1 MSNKVVS
8 EKIRKDD
15 YLRVL
20 ATETL
25 PYETPIIHSN
35 DGLHKNLKSSDKNEI
50 FLFLINNII
59 KQQSS
64 KPTIP
69 YKYKIRK
76 TTTELRTLAIIH
88 PASQLKFVDFY
99 KKYSRLICHFCNK
112 SEFSIR
118 APYKVASTFFYKNTW
133 ENISEFK
140 RGNVS
145 TLKTD
150 QIAKHSSSFFAYRGH
165 DRLFKFYNSRDF
177 LNIEKDYGVFLSL
190 DVSKC
195 FDSIY
200 THSIGW
206 ATKSKENAK
215 ENLRITSTFGQIFD
229 SLMQQANHN
238 ETNGILIGP
247 EISRIFSEIIF
258 QKIDCTVERRLLELK
273 LPAHNKHDYT
283 IRRYV
288 DDIFIFAKT
297 RDHTR
302 LIAEI
307 YTEELNNYNLH
318 VNRNKVVEYSRP
330 FFSTKSRVITEANS
344 AINNFS
350 DNFLESR
357 ENNERLI
364 PKQIF
369 NPRKLTKS
377 FIDSIKTI
385 CSGNQVDYDS
395 VSSYIISAITN
406 RIKKLINIKV
416 AADIEKPG
424 HYTNALDTL
433 VEVLFF
439 FYTTAPSVSASYKL
453 STSIILISRF
463 TKSYLPSHHI
473 TITQR
478 MYELTL
484 QLLTGD
490 LIYFKSTTKNF
501 VYLEALN
508 IVLASSELGID
519 CMLPAEILNELL
531 TEQSSYY
538 DLMSCLYYIKNIDIY
553 AETKSI
559 IERKI
564 DLFLRD
570 LSDVPI
576 YSEKACIFLDSISC
590 PYLDDDRKA
599 KYLKRLYR
607 DLGQSVPTDQQI
619 GGFLKKSGT
628 MCWFINWTEIDL
640 LNMLE
645 KKELKEVY

>member
-1 MSNKVVS
+1 MSNGITR

-15 YLRVL
+15 FLRIL

-25 PYETPIIHSN
+25 PYETPLIHSN
-35 DGLHKNLKSSDKNEI
+35 DGFHKNLKSDDKNEVFV
-50 FLFLINNII
+50 FLVSCII
-59 KQQSS
+59 KQQNL

-76 TTTELRTLAIIH
+76 STTELRTLAIIH

-99 KKYSRLICHFCNK
+99 KKYGKLICHLCNE
-112 SEFSIR
+112 SAFSIR
-118 APYKVASTFFYKNTW
+118 APYKVASTFFYKNSW

-140 RGNVS
+140 RGDVS

-150 QIAKHSSSFFAYRGH
+150 QVAKHSSSYFAYRGH

-177 LNIEKDYGVFLSL
+177 LNIEKDYGIFLSL

-229 SLMQQANHN
+229 SLMQQANYN

-247 EISRIFSEIIF
+247 EVSRIFSEIIF
-258 QKIDCTVERRLLELK
+258 QRIDSTVEQRLTK
-273 LPAHNKHDYT
+273 LNPPARNKKDYT

-297 RDHTR
+297 NEHAR
-302 LIAEI
+302 LIADI

-318 VNRNKVVEYSRP
+318 VNRNKVIQYSRP
-330 FFSTKSRVITEANS
+330 FFSIKSRVITEANA
-344 AINNFS
+344 AINTFS
-350 DNFLESR
+350 DNFLDSR
-357 ENNERLI
+357 DNNEKLI
-364 PKQIF
+364 PKRIF

-377 FIDSIKTI
+377 FIDSIKAI
-385 CSGNQVDYDS
+385 CSSNQVDYDA
-395 VSSYIISAITN
+395 VSSYLISAITN
-406 RIKKLINIKV
+406 RIKKIINIKSPEE
-416 AADIEKPG
+416 IETIS

-433 VEVLFF
+433 IEVLFF

-463 TKSYLPSHHI
+463 TKKYLPTHNA
-473 TITQR
+473 TINQR
-478 MYELTL
+478 IYELTL

-508 IVLASSELGID
+508 IVLASSELGAD
-519 CMLPAEILNELL
+519 YMLPPVVLNELL
-531 TEQSSYY
+531 TDQSSYY
-538 DLMSCLYYIKNIDIY
+538 DLMSCLYYIKNLEIY
-553 AETKSI
+553 SETKII

-564 DLFLRD
+564 DFALRD
-570 LSDVPI
+570 LSDIPI
-576 YSEKACIFLDSISC
+576 NAEKACILLDSLSC
-590 PYLDDDRKA
+590 PHLDDERKA
-599 KYLKRLYR
+599 KYIKRFYR
-607 DLGQSVPTDQQI
+607 VLEKKAPTDQQI
-619 GGFLKKSGT
+619 GGFLKKSLN
-628 MCWFINWTEIDL
+628 MHWFINWTEIDL

>member
-1 MSNKVVS
+1 M
-8 EKIRKDD
+8 
-15 YLRVL
+15 
-20 ATETL
+20 
-25 PYETPIIHSN
+25 
-35 DGLHKNLKSSDKNEI
+35 
-50 FLFLINNII
+50 
-59 KQQSS
+59 
-64 KPTIP
+64 
-69 YKYKIRK
+69 
-76 TTTELRTLAIIH
+76 AIIH

-99 KKYSRLICHFCNK
+99 KKYGKLICHFCNE
-112 SEFSIR
+112 SAFSIR
-118 APYKVASTFFYKNTW
+118 APYKVASTFFYKNSW

-150 QIAKHSSSFFAYRGH
+150 EVAKHSSSYFAYRGH

-177 LNIEKDYGVFLSL
+177 LNIEKDYGIFLSL

-229 SLMQQANHN
+229 SLMQQANYN

-247 EISRIFSEIIF
+247 EVSRIFSEIIF
-258 QKIDCTVERRLLELK
+258 QRIDSTVEQRLTK
-273 LPAHNKHDYT
+273 LNPPAHNKKDYT

-297 RDHTR
+297 NEHAR
-302 LIAEI
+302 LIADI

-318 VNRNKVVEYSRP
+318 VNRNKVIQYSRP
-330 FFSTKSRVITEANS
+330 FFSTKSRVITETNA
-344 AINNFS
+344 AINTFS
-350 DNFLESR
+350 DNFLDSR
-357 ENNERLI
+357 DNNEKLI
-364 PKQIF
+364 PKRIF

-377 FIDSIKTI
+377 FIDSIKAI
-385 CSGNQVDYDS
+385 CSSNQVDYDA
-395 VSSYIISAITN
+395 VSSYLISAITN
-406 RIKKLINIKV
+406 RIKKIINIKNHEE
-416 AADIEKPG
+416 IETVS

-433 VEVLFF
+433 IEVLFF

-463 TKSYLPSHHI
+463 TKKYLPTHNT
-473 TITQR
+473 TINQR
-478 MYELTL
+478 IYELTL

-508 IVLASSELGID
+508 IVLASSELGAD
-519 CMLPAEILNELL
+519 YMLPPAVLNELL
-531 TEQSSYY
+531 TSQSSYY
-538 DLMSCLYYIKNIDIY
+538 DLMSCLYYIKNLEIY
-553 AETKSI
+553 SETKTI

-564 DLFLRD
+564 DFALRD
-570 LSDVPI
+570 LSDIPI
-576 YSEKACIFLDSISC
+576 NAEKACILLDSLSC
-590 PYLDDDRKA
+590 PHLDDERKA
-599 KYLKRLYR
+599 KYIKRLYR
-607 DLGQSVPTDQQI
+607 NLEKKAPTDQQI
-619 GGFLKKSGT
+619 GGFLKKSLS
-628 MCWFINWTEIDL
+628 MHWFINWTEIDL

>member
-1 MSNKVVS
+1 MSNGITR

-15 YLRVL
+15 FLRIL

-25 PYETPIIHSN
+25 PYETPLIHSN
-35 DGLHKNLKSSDKNEI
+35 DGFHKNLKNDDKNEVFA
-50 FLFLINNII
+50 FLVSSII
-59 KQQSS
+59 KQQNL

-76 TTTELRTLAIIH
+76 NTTELRTLAIIH

-99 KKYSRLICHFCNK
+99 KKYGKLICHFCNE
-112 SEFSIR
+112 SAFSIR
-118 APYKVASTFFYKNTW
+118 APYKVASTFFYKNSW

-140 RGNVS
+140 RGDVS

-150 QIAKHSSSFFAYRGH
+150 EVAKHSSSYFAYRGH

-177 LNIEKDYGVFLSL
+177 LNIEKDYGIFLSL

-229 SLMQQANHN
+229 SLMQQANYN

-258 QKIDCTVERRLLELK
+258 QRIDSTVEQRLTK
-273 LPAHNKHDYT
+273 LNPPARNKKDYT

-297 RDHTR
+297 NEHAR
-302 LIAEI
+302 LIADI

-318 VNRNKVVEYSRP
+318 VNRNKVIQYSRP
-330 FFSTKSRVITEANS
+330 FFSTKSRVITETNA
-344 AINNFS
+344 AINTFS
-350 DNFLESR
+350 DNFLDSR
-357 ENNERLI
+357 DNNEKLI
-364 PKQIF
+364 PKRIF

-377 FIDSIKTI
+377 FIDSIKAI
-385 CSGNQVDYDS
+385 CSSNQVDYDA
-395 VSSYIISAITN
+395 VSSYLISAITN
-406 RIKKLINIKV
+406 RIKKIINIKSHEE
-416 AADIEKPG
+416 IETVS

-433 VEVLFF
+433 IEVLFF

-463 TKSYLPSHHI
+463 TKKYLPTHNT
-473 TITQR
+473 TINQR
-478 MYELTL
+478 IYELTL

-508 IVLASSELGID
+508 IVLASSELGAD
-519 CMLPAEILNELL
+519 YMLPPAVLNELL
-531 TEQSSYY
+531 TSQSSYY
-538 DLMSCLYYIKNIDIY
+538 DLMSCLYYIKNLEIY
-553 AETKSI
+553 SETKTI

-564 DLFLRD
+564 DFALRD
-570 LSDVPI
+570 LSDIPI
-576 YSEKACIFLDSISC
+576 NAEKACILLDSLSC
-590 PYLDDDRKA
+590 PHLDDERKA
-599 KYLKRLYR
+599 KYIKRLYR
-607 DLGQSVPTDQQI
+607 NLEKKAPTDQQI
-619 GGFLKKSGT
+619 GGFLKKSLS
-628 MCWFINWTEIDL
+628 MHWFINWTEIDL

>member
-1 MSNKVVS
+1 MSNKVIR

-25 PYETPIIHSN
+25 PYETPLIHSN
-35 DGLHKNLKSSDKNEI
+35 DGLHQNLKSSDKNEI
-50 FLFLINNII
+50 FIFLINSII
-59 KQQSS
+59 RQQNL
-64 KPTIP
+64 KPTVP
-69 YKYKIRK
+69 YKYKVRK
-76 TTTELRTLAIIH
+76 STTELRTLSIIH
-88 PASQLKFVDFY
+88 PASQLKFVEFY
-99 KKYSRLICHFCNK
+99 KKYSRLICHFCNQ

-140 RGNVS
+140 RGSVS

-150 QIAKHSSSFFAYRGH
+150 EVAKHSSSFFAYRGH

-200 THSIGW
+200 THSIAW
-206 ATKSKENAK
+206 ATKSKDNTK

-229 SLMQQANHN
+229 ALMQQANHN

-247 EISRIFSEIIF
+247 EVSRVFSEIIF
-258 QKIDCTVERRLLELK
+258 QKIDSTVARRLLGLK
-273 LPAHNKHDYT
+273 TPARNGYDYT

-297 RDHTR
+297 SEQTR

-307 YTEELNNYNLH
+307 YTEELNSYNLH
-318 VNRNKVVEYSRP
+318 INRNKIVEYSRP
-330 FFSTKSRVITEANS
+330 FFSTKSRVITEANA

-350 DNFLESR
+350 ENFLESR
-357 ENNERLI
+357 EGNYRLV
-364 PKQIF
+364 PKRIF

-377 FIDSIKTI
+377 FIDNIKTI

-395 VSSYIISAITN
+395 VSSYIVSAITN
-406 RIKKLINIKV
+406 RIKKIINIK
-416 AADIEKPG
+416 ALSDIESPE
-424 HYTNALDTL
+424 HYTNALDVL
-433 VEVLFF
+433 VEILFF

-463 TKSYLPSHHI
+463 TKGYLISHHL
-473 TITQR
+473 TINQR
-478 MYELTL
+478 IYELTL

-490 LIYFKSTTKNF
+490 LIYFKSATRNF

-508 IVLASSELGID
+508 VVLASSELGAD
-519 CMLPAEILNELL
+519 CMLPPEVLNELL
-531 TEQSSYY
+531 TDQSSYY
-538 DLMSCLYYIKNIDIY
+538 DLMSCLYYIKDLEVY
-553 AETKSI
+553 AGTKTI

-564 DLFLRD
+564 DIHLRD

-576 YSEKACIFLDSISC
+576 YAEKACIFLDSISC
-590 PYLDDDRKA
+590 PYLDVGRKS

-607 DLGQSVPTDQQI
+607 DLGQTVPTDQQI
-619 GGFLKKSGT
+619 GGFLKKSGA
-628 MCWFINWTEIDL
+628 MSWFINWTEIDL

>member
-1 MSNKVVS
+1 
-8 EKIRKDD
+8 
-15 YLRVL
+15 
-20 ATETL
+20 
-25 PYETPIIHSN
+25 
-35 DGLHKNLKSSDKNEI
+35 
-50 FLFLINNII
+50 
-59 KQQSS
+59 
-64 KPTIP
+64 
-69 YKYKIRK
+69 
-76 TTTELRTLAIIH
+76 
-88 PASQLKFVDFY
+88 VDFY
-99 KKYSRLICHFCNK
+99 KKYGKLICHFCNE
-112 SEFSIR
+112 SAFSIR
-118 APYKVASTFFYKNTW
+118 APYKVASTFFYKNSW

-150 QIAKHSSSFFAYRGH
+150 EVAKHSSSYFAYRGH

-177 LNIEKDYGVFLSL
+177 LNIEKDYGIFLSL

-229 SLMQQANHN
+229 SLMQQANYN

-247 EISRIFSEIIF
+247 EVSRIFSEIIF
-258 QKIDCTVERRLLELK
+258 QRIDSTVEQRLTK
-273 LPAHNKHDYT
+273 LNPPAHNKKDYT

-297 RDHTR
+297 NEHAR
-302 LIAEI
+302 LIADI

-318 VNRNKVVEYSRP
+318 VNRNKVIQYSRP
-330 FFSTKSRVITEANS
+330 FFSTKSRVITETNA
-344 AINNFS
+344 AINTFS
-350 DNFLESR
+350 DNFLDSR
-357 ENNERLI
+357 DNNEKLI
-364 PKQIF
+364 PKRIF

-377 FIDSIKTI
+377 FIDSIKAI
-385 CSGNQVDYDS
+385 CSSNQVDYDA
-395 VSSYIISAITN
+395 VSSYLISAITN
-406 RIKKLINIKV
+406 RIKKIINIKNHEE
-416 AADIEKPG
+416 IETVS

-433 VEVLFF
+433 IEVLFF

-463 TKSYLPSHHI
+463 TKKYLPTHNT
-473 TITQR
+473 TINQR
-478 MYELTL
+478 IYELTL

-508 IVLASSELGID
+508 IVLASSELGAD
-519 CMLPAEILNELL
+519 YMLPPAVLNELL
-531 TEQSSYY
+531 TSQSSYY
-538 DLMSCLYYIKNIDIY
+538 DLMSCLYYIKNLEIY
-553 AETKSI
+553 SETKTI

-564 DLFLRD
+564 DFALRD
-570 LSDVPI
+570 LSDIPI
-576 YSEKACIFLDSISC
+576 NAEKACILLDSLSC
-590 PYLDDDRKA
+590 PHLDDERKA
-599 KYLKRLYR
+599 KYIKRLYR
-607 DLGQSVPTDQQI
+607 NLEKKAPTDQQI
-619 GGFLKKSGT
+619 GGFLKKSLS
-628 MCWFINWTEIDL
+628 MHWFINWTEIDL